1 MTANRKHLSARSGAR
16 ELSLT
21 AAATGGDMKR
31 DISLVITGKSWENG
45 QTPEVI
51 KLATQGRWY
60 RKAERTILAYRE
72 SQQSGL
78 GKTLTTLT
86 LNDDG
91 SVLLLRNGENQ
102 MTMAFKEGHRH
113 VTHLQTPFGSLQMG
127 LFTNRVQIR
136 QKPDGGKVHISYA
149 VDFSDSPA
157 TSTHLDVEYR
167 FRS

>member
-1 MTANRKHLSARSGAR
+1 MTGNRKPKSAAPRRAEPKPGAGAGPGT
-16 ELSLT
+16 L
-21 AAATGGDMKR
+21 KR
-31 DISLVITGKSWENG
+31 DISLVITGKSWEDG
-45 QTPEVI
+45 QKPEVI

-72 SQQSGL
+72 SEQSGL

-136 QKPDGGKVHISYA
+136 QKAGGGKIHISYA
-149 VDFSDSPA
+149 VDFSDAPT
-157 TSTHLDVEYR
+157 TSTHLDVEYS